1 METGK
6 APCRKAFSMP
16 DCKWLRH
23 SIRKRK
29 NGLYLRRIAPVQD
42 VFSSA
47 QGRYF
52 F

>member
-1 METGK
+1 MRNHKG
-6 APCRKAFSMP
+6 
-16 DCKWLRH
+16 LRH
-23 SIRKRK
+23 SIPKPG
-29 NGLYLRRIAPVQD
+29 NNVYLRRIAPVQD

>member
-1 METGK
+1 MRNPKG
-6 APCRKAFSMP
+6 
-16 DCKWLRH
+16 LRH
-23 SIRKRK
+23 SIRKAG
-29 NGLYLRRIAPVQD
+29 NNVYLRRIAPVQD

>member
-1 METGK
+1 MRNHKG
-6 APCRKAFSMP
+6 
-16 DCKWLRH
+16 LRH
-23 SIRKRK
+23 SIRKSG
-29 NGLYLRRIAPVQD
+29 NNVYLRRIAPVQD

>member
-1 METGK
+1 
-6 APCRKAFSMP
+6 MP

-29 NGLYLRRIAPVQD
+29 NGLYLWRIAPVQD
-42 VFSSA
+42 VFSAA

>member
-1 METGK
+1 M
-6 APCRKAFSMP
+6 RKH
-16 DCKWLRH
+16 KGLRH
-23 SIRKRK
+23 SIRKPK
-29 NGLYLRRIAPVQD
+29 NNVYLRRIAPVQD

>member
-1 METGK
+1 M
-6 APCRKAFSMP
+6 RNH
-16 DCKWLRH
+16 KWLRH
-23 SIRKRK
+23 SIRKPE
-29 NGLYLRRIAPVQD
+29 NDVYMRRIAPVQD